1 MVDKNASLTQFHLK
15 RIKESIEI
23 SSHNRNLILSYFNE
37 KLASGSVKE
46 SSLHYDLL
54 VLFRLAK
61 TVSKNFEKLS
71 KSDLVDFFVNL
82 KPGQIILRRRG
93 KPYSYSIEKYSEV
106 TLWLYKQRVK
116 AFWKWLFEGKPVVR
130 DRFGAPLFVSW
141 IKGARNFKY
150 KFDKHIL
157 SREEV
162 FSMIKETSNV
172 RDKAVMAVLFE
183 AGLRAGELLS
193 MRKSKMWLNNDFC
206 EFEVDGKTGKRN
218 VVLVKSYP
226 YLGKWLDVLS
236 SNKLFKS
243 EEFKDFIWLSFPQAG
258 VSYADFKGTNPL
270 NNACL
275 DNIVKRAAVRA
286 GIEKRVWVHGFRHA
300 SATDFAKQ
308 GYNEVEMKLKYGW
321 APNST
326 IPSNYTHYKY
336 DELKNK
342 ILSNHGRVVSVKPVD
357 ENILPTRD
365 CPFCSTEN
373 PFENEFCGKCGKP
386 IDIKLIKSNEKQVQ
400 ALNAMQGLVAQL
412 RQLENKGFDLQQFN
426 VFMQEWTK
434 VNGK

>member
-1 MVDKNASLTQFHLK
+1 
-15 RIKESIEI
+15 
-23 SSHNRNLILSYFNE
+23 
-37 KLASGSVKE
+37 
-46 SSLHYDLL
+46 
-54 VLFRLAK
+54 
-61 TVSKNFEKLS
+61 
-71 KSDLVDFFVNL
+71 
-82 KPGQIILRRRG
+82 
-93 KPYSYSIEKYSEV
+93 
-106 TLWLYKQRVK
+106 
-116 AFWKWLFEGKPVVR
+116 
-130 DRFGAPLFVSW
+130 
-141 IKGARNFKY
+141 
-150 KFDKHIL
+150 
-157 SREEV
+157 
-162 FSMIKETSNV
+162 
-172 RDKAVMAVLFE
+172 
-183 AGLRAGELLS
+183 
-193 MRKSKMWLNNDFC
+193 MWLNNDFC

-342 ILSNHGRVVSVKPVD
+342 ILSNHGRAVSVKPVD

-386 IDIKLIKSNEKQVQ
+386 IDVKLVKSNEKQVQ